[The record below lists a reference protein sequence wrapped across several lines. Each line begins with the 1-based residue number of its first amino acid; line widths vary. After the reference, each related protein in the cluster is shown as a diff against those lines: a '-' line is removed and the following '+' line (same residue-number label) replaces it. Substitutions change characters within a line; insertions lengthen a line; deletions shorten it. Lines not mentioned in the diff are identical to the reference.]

1 MMVCRFLFL
10 YYIVYSAYSYSMYN
24 IEISFYLP
32 KLVQNANVLLLVHKN
47 SRVAQSTVSYFNSIS
62 I

>member
-10 YYIVYSAYSYSMYN
+10 YYIVYSAYSMYN

-32 KLVQNANVLLLVHKN
+32 KLVQNANVLLLVHKD